1 MTVLTSGKTRPV
13 RLADIAKAAG
23 VSHGTA
29 SNVFAR
35 PEIVR
40 EEVRERVK
48 AAAEA
53 MGYAGPDPK
62 GRLLRAG
69 KVNAI
74 GVATAEPL
82 SYFFDD
88 PFARVMMASISQA
101 CDATGAGISLVSAAN
116 SEQLAWNIQSALV
129 DGFIVFCIE
138 GGSRL
143 VELAR
148 ERKLPF
154 VALDLDSENEA
165 VAAIGVD
172 NVAGAGLAARHLAEF
187 GHRSFAVLA
196 LESADAGFGP
206 VTQEQVETTSLYSGT
221 RDRLRGYFGELSRF
235 GIDVS
240 QVPIYETLN
249 DEASVRAGLDHIFAL
264 PQTPTAI
271 LAMSDKIALHALD
284 WLRERNIAVP
294 GDVSIVGF
302 DGVPEGADS
311 EPPLTTVAQPIA
323 EMGRL
328 AVKAILENDGSQHRQ
343 LLPVDLVVRGSSGPS
358 PAG

>member
-1 MTVLTSGKTRPV
+1 MAPLTSGKTRPV
-13 RLADIAKAAG
+13 RLADIARAAG

-53 MGYAGPDPK
+53 MGYGGPDPK

-74 GVATAEPL
+74 GVATGEPL

-129 DGFIVFCIE
+129 DGFIVFCME
-138 GGSRL
+138 GDSRL
-143 VELAR
+143 VQLAR

-154 VALDLDSENEA
+154 VALDLDSDDQG

-172 NVAGAGLAARHLAEF
+172 NIAGAGLAARHLTEL
-187 GHRSFAVLA
+187 GHRRFAVLA
-196 LESADAGFGP
+196 LPCADAGFGP
-206 VTQEQVETTSLYSGT
+206 TTQERVEKALYSGT
-221 RDRLRGYFGELSRF
+221 RDRLRGYFAELSRF
-235 GIDVS
+235 DIDVS
-240 QVPIYETLN
+240 LVPIYETVN
-249 DEASVRAGLDHIFAL
+249 DEESVWAGLDHIFAGAE
-264 PQTPTAI
+264 TPTAI
-271 LAMSDKIALHALD
+271 LAMSDRIAMHALD
-284 WLRERNIAVP
+284 WLRQHDITVP
-294 GDVSIVGF
+294 GDVSVVGF
-302 DGVPEGADS
+302 DGVPEGAVC
-311 EPPLTTVAQPIA
+311 EPSLTTVAQPIA
-323 EMGRL
+323 EMGRR
-328 AVKAILENDGSQHRQ
+328 AVKAILENDGSLSRQ
-343 LLPVDLVVRGSSGPS
+343 LLPVDLVVRASSGPS
-358 PAG
+358 PS

>member
-1 MTVLTSGKTRPV
+1 MAPLTSAKTRPV

-53 MGYAGPDPK
+53 MGYGGPDPK

-116 SEQLAWNIQSALV
+116 NEQLAWNIQSALV
-129 DGFIVFCIE
+129 DGFIVFCVD

-154 VALDLDSENEA
+154 VALDLDSDDDDA

-172 NVAGAGLAARHLAEF
+172 NIAGAGLAARHLTEL
-187 GHRSFAVLA
+187 GHRRFAVLA
-196 LESADAGFGP
+196 LPVADSGVGP
-206 VTQEQVETTSLYSGT
+206 TTREQMEKALYSGT
-221 RDRLRGYFGELSRF
+221 RDRLRGYFAELSRVD
-235 GIDVS
+235 IDVER
-240 QVPIYETLN
+240 VPIYETVN
-249 DEASVRAGLDHIFAL
+249 DEESVWAGLDHIFAGAE
-264 PQTPTAI
+264 TPTAI
-271 LAMSDKIALHALD
+271 LAMSDRMALHALD
-284 WLRERNIAVP
+284 WLRQRGITVP

-302 DGVPEGADS
+302 DGVPEGAVS
-311 EPPLTTVAQPIA
+311 SPPLTTIVQPIA

-328 AVKAILENDGSQHRQ
+328 AVKAILENDGSFSRQ
-343 LLPVDLVVRGSSGPS
+343 SLPVQLVVRASSGPS
-358 PAG
+358 PA